1 MKYEDRPDY
10 GTLKA
15 LFWDLLTNNG
25 LSIATEYMFDWYREE
40 HEEVDKNNPPEIP
53 QSNNVNLI
61 DLTPP
66 GKNTDIKQTNS
77 QKNNQFT
84 FTKTGDFNSP
94 QKKASKHGSEISKKN
109 IDRDFSESGSDSIAS
124 SDEEDSDRKKHH
136 QSKKCNILL
145 NQLKNQK
152 QKRNQSHLLIY

>member
-1 MKYEDRPDY
+1 LKYEDRPDY

-25 LSIATEYMFDWYREE
+25 LNIATEYMFDWYKEE
-40 HEEVDKNNPPEIP
+40 NEEVKKLNETEGG

-61 DLTPP
+61 DLTPQ
-66 GKNTDIKQTNS
+66 GKNAETKNS
-77 QKNNQFT
+77 KKDQFT

-109 IDRDFSESGSDSIAS
+109 LDRDFSESGSDSIAS
-124 SDEEDSDRKKHH
+124 SDEDDSEKKKHHH
-136 QSKKCNILL
+136 QSKKCNKL
-145 NQLKNQK
+145 
-152 QKRNQSHLLIY
+152 